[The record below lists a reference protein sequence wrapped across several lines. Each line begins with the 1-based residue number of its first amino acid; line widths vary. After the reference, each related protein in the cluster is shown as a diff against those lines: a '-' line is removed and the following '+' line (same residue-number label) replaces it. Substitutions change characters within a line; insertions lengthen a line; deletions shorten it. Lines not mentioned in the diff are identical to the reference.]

1 MPHGLEPPDKFGHRN
16 AMPPHDAS
24 DTLTTPSRWP
34 LAAVAAI
41 VILAWVALSWPW
53 LSGVVTIPWDAK
65 AHFQPQLQ
73 FLAEAW
79 HSGRSPFWTPY
90 VFAGSP
96 QIADPQSL
104 IFSPPFALIAAL
116 EPVPGFRLGD
126 GAVLGTLL
134 AGALAFVV
142 IFRDRGW
149 HPTGAVVA
157 ALAFAFG
164 AAAAWRIQHIGQVL
178 SLGYFAI
185 TLALIARALERG
197 SIGYGFAAGLVAGF
211 MVLGRDQVALL
222 GVYVLAGLVIAAIAM
237 APRPWQA
244 LKTSLLPLL
253 AGALGAVL
261 VATVPILLTA
271 VLAEGSNR
279 PAIDLIGAGKGSLH
293 PAALLTGLFANL
305 YGAAGPLE
313 NFWGAPSPA
322 FEARFGPQDL
332 YLARN
337 MSQLYLGLIPM
348 GLILTIGVVRG
359 ALLRREI
366 VALSVAALLVLIFAL
381 GRFTPGFRLLF
392 ELPGIS
398 FYRRPADA
406 LFILGA
412 LLALLGGYLTH
423 LVMTDA
429 APRAKPWQRIL
440 EVAIFAGALGLA
452 LWLAW
457 TVGRLSVAA
466 VPLVTALLCG
476 VLAVGA
482 LVAARGFALRG
493 SGLAAAIVLAATLTV
508 DLSVNNGPSESTALP
523 AQDYDVL
530 RADSTNETIA
540 LLKSE
545 TAATAGPDRR
555 DRIELA
561 GIGFHWPNASLVHR
575 LDNTLGYN
583 PLRLGIYSKATGA
596 GDHVALPDQRTF
608 SPLMPGYRSLLADML
623 GLRFI
628 ATGVPVEQID
638 KALKPGDL
646 NLIARTP
653 DAYVYENPRAL
664 PRVLLVTKAETA
676 DFDAILATG
685 QWPSGFDP
693 RRTVLL
699 DRALPPLPRDPLAT
713 GRPAAAPAPAAANA
727 PGQSPA
733 GSVRIADYGTTEVTL
748 RVEAPQGGYVVL
760 NDVWHPWWQVEIDG
774 APAEILRANV
784 LFRAVA
790 VPPGRSTVRFV
801 FKPFRGL
808 FQDIGKRLRAARAHG

>member
-1 MPHGLEPPDKFGHRN
+1 MSQPIGPQS
-16 AMPPHDAS
+16 AAS
-24 DTLTTPSRWP
+24 KPRWP
-34 LAAVAAI
+34 LASVICI
-41 VILAWVALSWPW
+41 VILAWIALSWPW

-73 FLAEAW
+73 FLAQAW
-79 HSGRSPFWTPY
+79 HSGHSPFWTPY

-126 GAVLGTLL
+126 FAVLGTLL

-142 IFRDRGW
+142 IFRDRDW
-149 HPTGAVVA
+149 HPAGAVVA

-164 AAAAWRIQHIGQVL
+164 AAAAWRIQHVGQVL

-197 SIGYGFAAGLVAGF
+197 SLAYGFAAGIVAGF

-222 GVYVLAGLVIAAIAM
+222 GVYVLAWLVIAAIAM
-237 APRPWQA
+237 ARKPWQA
-244 LKTSLLPLL
+244 LRTSLMPLL
-253 AGALGAVL
+253 AGGLGAVL

-271 VLAEGSNR
+271 VLAEESNR

-305 YGAAGPLE
+305 YGAAGPLD

-348 GLILTIGVVRG
+348 GLVLTIGIVRG

-423 LVMTDA
+423 LIMTGA
-429 APRAKPWQRIL
+429 EPRARPWQRIV
-440 EVAIFAGALGLA
+440 EVAIFVAALALA

-457 TVGRLSVAA
+457 TVGRLSIAA

-476 VLAVGA
+476 VLCIGA

-493 SGLAAAIVLAATLTV
+493 AGLAAAVVLAVTLTV

-523 AQDYDVL
+523 SQDYDVL
-530 RADSTNETIA
+530 RADSANETIA
-540 LLKSE
+540 LLKRE
-545 TAATAGPDRR
+545 TARTAGPDRR

-561 GIGFHWPNASLVHR
+561 GIGFHWPNASLVHG

-583 PLRLGIYSKATGA
+583 PLRLGLYSKATGA
-596 GDHVALPDQRTF
+596 GDHVALPDQRSF

-646 NLIARTP
+646 TQIARTA

-664 PRVLLVTKAETA
+664 PRALLVTKAAKA
-676 DFDAILATG
+676 DFDAILASG
-685 QWPSGFDP
+685 QWPAGFDP
-693 RRTVLL
+693 RQSVLL
-699 DRALPPLPRDPLAT
+699 DRDTPPLPPGPIVT
-713 GRPAAAPAPAAANA
+713 GRSPPGPAQ
-727 PGQSPA
+727 PGSI
-733 GSVRIADYGTTEVTL
+733 RIAAYGTTEVSL
-748 RVEAPQGGYVVL
+748 KVDAPQGGYVVL
-760 NDVWHPWWQVEIDG
+760 NDVWHHWWQAEIDG
-774 APAEILRANV
+774 ASAEMLRANV

-801 FKPFRGL
+801 FRPFRGL
-808 FQDIGKRLRAARAHG
+808 FEDVGKRLHLRRASAR

>member
-1 MPHGLEPPDKFGHRN
+1 MSPMPSPPS
-16 AMPPHDAS
+16 AVPAAP
-24 DTLTTPSRWP
+24 WP
-34 LAAVAAI
+34 LASV
-41 VILAWVALSWPW
+41 VGMVVLAWIALSWPW

-142 IFRDRGW
+142 IFRDRDW
-149 HPTGAVVA
+149 HPAGAVVA

-197 SIGYGFAAGLVAGF
+197 SVAYGFAAGIVAGF

-237 APRPWQA
+237 ARQPWQA
-244 LKTSLLPLL
+244 LRTALLPLL
-253 AGALGAVL
+253 AGGVGAVL

-279 PAIDLIGAGKGSLH
+279 PAIDLVGAGKGSLH

-305 YGAAGPLE
+305 FGAAGPLE

-348 GLILTIGVVRG
+348 GLILTIGIVRG

-392 ELPGIS
+392 EGNP
-398 FYRRPADA
+398 
-406 LFILGA
+406 
-412 LLALLGGYLTH
+412 
-423 LVMTDA
+423 
-429 APRAKPWQRIL
+429 
-440 EVAIFAGALGLA
+440 
-452 LWLAW
+452 
-457 TVGRLSVAA
+457 
-466 VPLVTALLCG
+466 VPL
-476 VLAVGA
+476 
-482 LVAARGFALRG
+482 LV
-493 SGLAAAIVLAATLTV
+493 
-508 DLSVNNGPSESTALP
+508 
-523 AQDYDVL
+523 YDPK
-530 RADSTNETIA
+530 TET
-540 LLKSE
+540 
-545 TAATAGPDRR
+545 
-555 DRIELA
+555 
-561 GIGFHWPNASLVHR
+561 
-575 LDNTLGYN
+575 
-583 PLRLGIYSKATGA
+583 
-596 GDHVALPDQRTF
+596 
-608 SPLMPGYRSLLADML
+608 
-623 GLRFI
+623 
-628 ATGVPVEQID
+628 
-638 KALKPGDL
+638 
-646 NLIARTP
+646 
-653 DAYVYENPRAL
+653 
-664 PRVLLVTKAETA
+664 
-676 DFDAILATG
+676 
-685 QWPSGFDP
+685 
-693 RRTVLL
+693 
-699 DRALPPLPRDPLAT
+699 
-713 GRPAAAPAPAAANA
+713 
-727 PGQSPA
+727 
-733 GSVRIADYGTTEVTL
+733 
-748 RVEAPQGGYVVL
+748 
-760 NDVWHPWWQVEIDG
+760 
-774 APAEILRANV
+774 ILRANDAAASH
-784 LFRAVA
+784 FGFTREEFA
-790 VPPGRSTVRFV
+790 
-801 FKPFRGL
+801 GL
-808 FQDIGKRLRAARAHG
+808 PAERIFAS